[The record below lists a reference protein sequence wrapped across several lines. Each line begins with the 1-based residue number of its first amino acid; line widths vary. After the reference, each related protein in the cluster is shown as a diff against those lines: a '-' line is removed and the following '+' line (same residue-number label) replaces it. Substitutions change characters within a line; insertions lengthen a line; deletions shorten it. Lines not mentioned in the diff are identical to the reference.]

1 MCSCELQANGIRE
14 FWTRRNVTSRY
25 DCLDC
30 WGLVALSLSTGFAG
44 AWWLQLFLMIC
55 FIVCIAFGHLVLNA
69 FTWLYSLF
77 LCPVSYLLS
86 DSEYSRTLLQA
97 WVPLLPAWKCKKR
110 YGGRFTRRM
119 LCAGSLSEHH
129 RVDSCQGDS
138 GGPLVCQGE
147 GGHWVLTGVIS
158 WGHGCGNPFFPGV
171 YTRVSRFLR
180 WIDKVIN
187 KPFKN

>member
-1 MCSCELQANGIRE
+1 MPLALPFKI
-14 FWTRRNVTSRY
+14 NVPKTKT
-25 DCLDC
+25 
-30 WGLVALSLSTGFAG
+30 TGNLKSAS
-44 AWWLQLFLMIC
+44 
-55 FIVCIAFGHLVLNA
+55 FIVIILTWRFDSYSIPNKASIAFWRESRFNA
-69 FTWLYSLF
+69 LTWLYWLF
-77 LCPVSYLLS
+77 LCPVSFLLS
-86 DSEYSRTLLQA
+86 GSEYSRTLLQA

-110 YGGRFTRRM
+110 YGGLFTSRM

-187 KPFKN
+187 KPYKN